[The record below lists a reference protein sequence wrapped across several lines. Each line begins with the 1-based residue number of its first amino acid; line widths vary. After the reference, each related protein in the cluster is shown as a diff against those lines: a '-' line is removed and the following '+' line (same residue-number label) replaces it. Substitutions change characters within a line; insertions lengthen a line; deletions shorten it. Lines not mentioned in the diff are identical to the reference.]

1 MPINL
6 QSQISGQAPSVPELR
21 PVVAVRPLAAVPTQA
36 LPPDGKPV
44 PPEADTK
51 KPVTES
57 DVLRAVK
64 SLNDHAQDLQRSLQ
78 FRVDEESGS
87 IVVKV
92 MDSQT
97 NEVIRQI
104 PSQEALD
111 MANSLK
117 MAEGLIL
124 HARA

>member
-6 QSQISGQAPSVPELR
+6 QTQISGQAQPTPEPRSVVSPR
-21 PVVAVRPLAAVPTQA
+21 QMAAVPRQA
-36 LPPDGKPV
+36 LPPDGKSV
-44 PPEADTK
+44 PPEADAK
-51 KPVTES
+51 KPVTEN
-57 DVLRAVK
+57 DVFRAVR

-87 IVVKV
+87 VVVKI
-92 MDSQT
+92 MDTKT

-111 MANSLK
+111 MANSLR
-117 MAEGLIL
+117 MTEGLLL

>member
-6 QSQISGQAPSVPELR
+6 QSQISGQAPSAPEPR
-21 PVVAVRPLAAVPTQA
+21 PVVALRQLGAVPRQA
-36 LPPDGKPV
+36 LPPGGKSV
-44 PPEADTK
+44 PPEVEAK

-57 DVLRAVK
+57 DVFRAVK

-87 IVVKV
+87 VVVKI
-92 MDSQT
+92 MDAKT

-111 MANSLK
+111 MANSLR
-117 MAEGLIL
+117 MAEGLLL